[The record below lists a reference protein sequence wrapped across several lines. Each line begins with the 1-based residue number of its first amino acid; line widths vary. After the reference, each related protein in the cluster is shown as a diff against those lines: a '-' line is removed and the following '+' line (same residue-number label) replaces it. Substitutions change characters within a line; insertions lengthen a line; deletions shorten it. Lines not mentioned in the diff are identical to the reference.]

1 MSDRGLAEGKVEV
14 KEKKSEEEEEE
25 EAALEKKKHFSVLFC
40 FFNSRLFPKMNS
52 SSDGDGDPTAAPDK
66 HPGSPLRLRRR
77 RGGERAAEK
86 SAEAATRSASSMP
99 LAIDARGPILNLFSR
114 ALTAALLVRGGK
126 DLFYLLPARLSDQA
140 LVVLIVVFPQNPPQ
154 AALAA
159 TALLLSCSPSSDH
172 SRAASSSS
180 LPPSSSSSFFEP
192 VFDPATGLTLPPP
205 SIWNATSA
213 AEMKRPSYSSL
224 REEARSWFTSTFDF
238 YLKHAFP
245 HDDLKPISC
254 SGSDSQGGM
263 ALTRI
268 DAMTTA
274 LMLGEVER
282 LEETV
287 AWASR
292 RGGGGKGGGGEGG
305 GGGGGSGGGGDEQ
318 ELLRFDDKRGARVH
332 VFELTIRAVGALVS
346 SHIYLKRGSML
357 SSPSFLN
364 ESSPSSPP
372 SSPPPPPLRFPF
384 YDGSSLLEK
393 ALDLAERLL
402 PAFDTPTGIP
412 LSWVNLTETGQKPFQ
427 PRKEKDRSTCAACA
441 GTLLLEFATLTR
453 ESGDTRF
460 ELAAARAARALH
472 SLRSPLTGLVGNTVD
487 VDSGAFLRRD
497 SGVGAGI
504 DSYYEYLLK
513 SYLLTGE

>member
-1 MSDRGLAEGKVEV
+1 
-14 KEKKSEEEEEE
+14 
-25 EAALEKKKHFSVLFC
+25 
-40 FFNSRLFPKMNS
+40 
-52 SSDGDGDPTAAPDK
+52 
-66 HPGSPLRLRRR
+66 
-77 RGGERAAEK
+77 
-86 SAEAATRSASSMP
+86 
-99 LAIDARGPILNLFSR
+99 
-114 ALTAALLVRGGK
+114 
-126 DLFYLLPARLSDQA
+126 
-140 LVVLIVVFPQNPPQ
+140 
-154 AALAA
+154 
-159 TALLLSCSPSSDH
+159 
-172 SRAASSSS
+172 
-180 LPPSSSSSFFEP
+180 
-192 VFDPATGLTLPPP
+192 
-205 SIWNATSA
+205 
-213 AEMKRPSYSSL
+213 
-224 REEARSWFTSTFDF
+224 
-238 YLKHAFP
+238 
-245 HDDLKPISC
+245 
-254 SGSDSQGGM
+254 
-263 ALTRI
+263 
-268 DAMTTA
+268 
-274 LMLGEVER
+274 
-282 LEETV
+282 
-287 AWASR
+287 
-292 RGGGGKGGGGEGG
+292 
-305 GGGGGSGGGGDEQ
+305 
-318 ELLRFDDKRGARVH
+318 
-332 VFELTIRAVGALVS
+332 
-346 SHIYLKRGSML
+346 ML